1 MRSYEIETCVNAD
14 DVDDLKKEIDEFC
27 IEYEDIVPYFDLKT
41 LRNIRKLMTVG
52 THISDNDMKI
62 SRNIRKRFRVGVYI
76 LMQCYQD
83 LGEKKKFH
91 VRFVRTIHIV
101 SVQRSMAC
109 IIIHIIWP

>member
-83 LGEKKKFH
+83 LGEKK
-91 VRFVRTIHIV
+91 
-101 SVQRSMAC
+101 
-109 IIIHIIWP
+109 